1 MYSEVTSVFVG
12 RTTELAT
19 LEKAWR
25 KDGFQLIVMYGRRRV
40 GKSMLLTHFAENKR
54 GIYHLAQET
63 SPKAALDQFSQ
74 SVAAFTGQI
83 GLHFK
88 DWAEAFDGIA
98 KLTEPQRLFLIID
111 EFPYLAESDPSLLSL
126 MQNFI
131 DTKLINKSLF
141 LILCGSTISFM
152 EREVLGAKS
161 PLFGRRTGQMR
172 IEPFDYLTASRFVPN
187 FSCVNKALTYS
198 VFGGTP
204 HYLIKMDD
212 ENSLAG
218 NIIENVLDPHSY
230 LYDEPILLLKQELRE
245 PAIYNAVIEAIA
257 CGASR
262 LNEIATR
269 IGEDVSKCGK
279 YLNTLIDLG
288 FVLRETPIGSK
299 PNGRKTLYSLSDPF
313 FIFWYSF
320 VFPNRSILER
330 GLSDFVMENEILP
343 RLNQYAGR
351 LFERICADFLHRQN
365 MEKKLPFVFRQLGKW
380 WGTDKLRKS
389 QIELDL
395 VALGNEETLL
405 GECKWTN
412 EHVDMQVLSRFI
424 EKGEAFPC
432 EKKSYALLSK
442 SGFTQAVIQEAQK
455 QSLSLYTLDDI
466 FDE

>member
-1 MYSEVTSVFVG
+1 MFIG
-12 RTTELAT
+12 REKELAT
-19 LEKAWR
+19 LDKAWR
-25 KDGFQLIVMYGRRRV
+25 KDDFQFIVMYGRRRV

-54 GIYHLAQET
+54 AIYHLAQET
-63 SPKAALDQFSQ
+63 SPKAARDQFSQ

-83 GLHFK
+83 GLHFNS
-88 DWAEAFDGIA
+88 WAEALSSIA
-98 KLTEPQRLFLIID
+98 KLTESQRLLLIID
-111 EFPYLAESDPSLLSL
+111 EFPYLAESDSSLLSL

-131 DTKLINKSLF
+131 DTTLKNKSLF

-172 IEPFDYLTASRFVPN
+172 IEPFDYLTASRFVPK
-187 FSCVNKALTYS
+187 FSSVNKALAYS

-204 HYLIKMDD
+204 HYLIKLND
-212 ENSLAG
+212 EHALAE

-230 LYDEPILLLKQELRE
+230 LYDEPALLLKQELRE
-245 PAIYNAVIEAIA
+245 PAIYNSVIEAIA
-257 CGASR
+257 YGASR

-299 PNGRKTLYSLSDPF
+299 PSGKKTLYSLSDPF

-320 VFPNRSILER
+320 VFPNRSILAQ

-343 RLNQYAGR
+343 SLNQYAGR
-351 LFERICADFLHRQN
+351 LFERICAEFLHRQN
-365 MEKKLPFVFRQLGKW
+365 RERRLPFVFKQLGKW
-380 WGTDKLRKS
+380 WGSDKSRRA
-389 QIELDL
+389 QVELDI
-395 VALGNEETLL
+395 VALGNGEALVC
-405 GECKWTN
+405 ECKWTN
-412 EHVDMQVLSRFI
+412 EPVDMQVLSGLI

-432 EKKSYALLSK
+432 EKRSYALMSK
-442 SGFTQAVIQEAQK
+442 SGFTQAVVQDAQK
-455 QSLSLYTLDDI
+455 HSVLLFKLDDI
-466 FDE
+466 FDG